1 VLVMD
6 DVQEPQHRPRNP
18 LASHWVGE
26 HIEYASS
33 DQFITDTGQRQRA
46 HPHFESSHRH
56 EETCRCL
63 DCRMYWWHVA
73 REHWRH
79 FERTHGQIPPRL
91 DPREHTPAEC
101 EQNERARPAVARRQA
116 LRARRWFQ
124 SDLPPWLFCVL
135 AGLPNPR
142 DDAAAE
148 DFDETTAPTM
158 SAHAE
163 MMELLRVTGAVVRE
177 REGHCA
183 GERDTW
189 AQERLVEIIRDAER
203 GT

>member
-1 VLVMD
+1 MLLMEAAVSTK
-6 DVQEPQHRPRNP
+6 PNKRRNRK
-18 LASHWVGE
+18 LASHTRGE
-26 HIEYASS
+26 YIEYASS
-33 DQFITDTGQRQRA
+33 DQYVIATAPR
-46 HPHFESSHRH
+46 HPRWDNSHRH
-56 EETCRCL
+56 EDRCRCL
-63 DCRMYWWHVA
+63 DCREYWWHVA

-101 EQNERARPAVARRQA
+101 EHNERARPSIARRQA
-116 LRARRWFQ
+116 VRARRWFQ
-124 SDLPPWLFCVL
+124 SDLPAWLYCVL

-148 DFDETTAPTM
+148 DFDDAPAPTM

-163 MMELLRVTGAVVRE
+163 MMEILRVTGAVVRE
-177 REGHCA
+177 REGHLA

-189 AQERLVEIIRDAER
+189 AQQRLVDMVRDAER
-203 GT
+203 AK